1 MLGAAVLIGLVTAV
15 AAPALVLM
23 GDDADDEDL
32 QESEDQDVVEDQ
44 VTSGDVLD
52 FATEAAETP
61 GAIYEVDI
69 GDGHLTLADF
79 QPGQD
84 FLSLEIPSMDVEIAQ
99 VDGSDGGVGISY
111 GEDGA
116 FVSVLFPH
124 LEELPLEDME
134 GVVVDDETGD
144 EVSIP
149 FEALIEEDV
158 LLPEPLAPVV
168 ESDSGAGEAVG
179 DPIEPSG
186 DGGDLGEGEVAYAPV
201 LGPGTEDV
209 PEGADGTLDVD
220 EPEDQGDG
228 EPTDHVILANTD
240 GTLTEVIGFE
250 PGLDTLT
257 IAVPSAEF
265 GEWETTHVL
274 PSENGADA
282 IVEMNGVPIA
292 LLLGAVEANLGDV
305 EVVVE
310 PELFS

>member
-23 GDDADDEDL
+23 GDDAEDDDL
-32 QESEDQDVVEDQ
+32 QDTEEQDIVEDQ
-44 VTSGDVLD
+44 VTTGDVLD
-52 FATEAAETP
+52 FATEPAEAP

-84 FLSLEIPSMDVEIAQ
+84 FLSLEIPSMDVEIVQ

-111 GEDGA
+111 GEDEA

-158 LLPEPLAPVV
+158 LLPEPLAPVI
-168 ESDSGAGEAVG
+168 EADMGAGEAVG
-179 DPIEPSG
+179 DPIGPSG
-186 DGGDLGEGEVAYAPV
+186 NYGDSGEGEVAYAPV
-201 LGPGTEDV
+201 LGPGVEDL
-209 PEGADGTLDVD
+209 PDGADGTLDAD
-220 EPEDQGDG
+220 EAAEQDDG

-274 PSENGADA
+274 PSEDGADA
-282 IVEMNGVPIA
+282 IVEMNGMPIA

-310 PELFS
+310 PELFA